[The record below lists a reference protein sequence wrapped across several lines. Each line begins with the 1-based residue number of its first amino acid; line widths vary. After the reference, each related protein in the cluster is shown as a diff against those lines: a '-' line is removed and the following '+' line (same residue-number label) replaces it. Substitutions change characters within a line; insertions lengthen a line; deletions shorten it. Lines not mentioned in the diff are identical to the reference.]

1 MNQLELRLL
10 VLEKKMGEQEN
21 IISTLIQNLAQSNEQ
36 INAMFQRIATLE
48 NKTVSS
54 STRMKSAK
62 TGK

>member
-21 IISTLIQNLAQSNEQ
+21 IISTLTQNLAQSNEQ
-36 INAMFQRIATLE
+36 INAMSQRIATLE
-48 NKTVSS
+48 NKTASS